1 MALVISVK
9 NRDISNWRAAGEF
22 AVKFREALLG
32 QTANLLSDE
41 VENLFLDVEN
51 TLEQGAA
58 AHDQA
63 LLRMRE
69 MMALASRTYDP
80 AALRKIV
87 NDFQAEIS
95 CFFSWNRSATAYFR
109 LQAEF
114 YEALAV
120 AVVKISRQ
128 KAGLSDILDQPL
140 ALIALG
146 DGGRDEFSIKGKLQL
161 LLIHDDTMS
170 LESAALLG
178 ETLHAT
184 FLECGLLPD
193 DLISSRHV
201 PWRSTKKEL
210 IGRLINSTKGGSPK
224 ELQELIALVDQRLLY
239 NENDFGAELRNEC
252 LKLISGSHSAV
263 LMLVERLHALNS
275 GIGLMGGVR
284 LEKSGPGRGK
294 FRLCANALQPLSYAV
309 AALSL
314 LKEETSFATPDRIRG
329 LLLKG
334 HLDVETA
341 ERLLN
346 AWHNFNEHRAVLEA
360 QNHVDGV
367 NIDEFYLDYS
377 TMEESAQQEFK
388 NSLEA
393 TAALLRHVFI
403 TFNSWE
409 ESR

>member
-1 MALVISVK
+1 
-9 NRDISNWRAAGEF
+9 
-22 AVKFREALLG
+22 
-32 QTANLLSDE
+32 
-41 VENLFLDVEN
+41 
-51 TLEQGAA
+51 
-58 AHDQA
+58 
-63 LLRMRE
+63 
-69 MMALASRTYDP
+69 
-80 AALRKIV
+80 
-87 NDFQAEIS
+87 
-95 CFFSWNRSATAYFR
+95 
-109 LQAEF
+109 
-114 YEALAV
+114 
-120 AVVKISRQ
+120 
-128 KAGLSDILDQPL
+128 
-140 ALIALG
+140 
-146 DGGRDEFSIKGKLQL
+146 
-161 LLIHDDTMS
+161 MS

-193 DLISSRHV
+193 EFITSRHA

-210 IGRLINSTKGGSPK
+210 IGRLINGTKGGSPK
-224 ELQELIALVDQRLLY
+224 ELQELIAVVDQRLLY

-263 LMLVERLHALNS
+263 LMLIERLYALNS

-346 AWHNFNEHRAVLEA
+346 AWHNFNELRAVLE
-360 QNHVDGV
+360 NHVDGV
-367 NIDEFYLDYS
+367 NIDELYLDYS